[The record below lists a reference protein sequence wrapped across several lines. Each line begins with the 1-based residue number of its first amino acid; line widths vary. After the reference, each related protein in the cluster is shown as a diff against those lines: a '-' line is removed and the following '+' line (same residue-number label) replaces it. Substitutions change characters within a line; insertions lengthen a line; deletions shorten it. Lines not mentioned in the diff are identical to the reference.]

1 MKNEDYKHSINL
13 LDIVRGYSVLT
24 YGKKVYYFKH
34 FSIITLLELDYL
46 EKMDLAASV
55 KAGIKKEEDLIELAI
70 KRKTWSISKEEKM
83 KSLAWMIKKSMNE
96 LKKMNDP
103 AQKKVFQA
111 QIKNQERDLKELK
124 RERAEIC
131 RYSAEVLVGLKKVKK
146 MMSGSLFLDKAFTK
160 KCSEEEKEDLTALLV
175 ERNNELT
182 DREALISASWFGGFF
197 NLFAAQGDGSFKL
210 LNKSFEEMT
219 SPQKNLI
226 ILSNALLNKIKNT
239 QMPEEIM
246 DDPVR
251 MLDYEEKEVSEN
263 KTSYGVDDLKRKME
277 ARGGELKAED
287 FLSG

>member
-34 FSIITLLELDYL
+34 FSIIALLELDYL

-103 AQKKVFQA
+103 AQKKIFQA

-146 MMSGSLFLDKAFTK
+146 MMSGSLFLDKALTK
-160 KCSEEEKEDLTALLV
+160 KCSEEEKEDLAALLV

-182 DREALISASWFGGFF
+182 DRETLISASWFGGFF

-210 LNKSFEEMT
+210 LDKSFEEMT

-263 KTSYGVDDLKRKME
+263 KTSYGIDDLKRKME